1 MTSFNKKFISYLDNY
16 DSNFNAT
23 IENLAII
30 KGLIQNNYYYNRV
43 YTIDNDPI
51 STMKPPSDKLE
62 PIPETIATR
71 LTSRSGEIPRT
82 SMLISSPR
90 KRTLKIH
97 TDISLNYDS
106 WMNNH
111 EVELNTPKEK
121 EKRTIETNVS
131 SIEDLLK
138 IIEEN
143 EYNNRYEY
151 NIDLKGLH
159 NIKEE
164 LSSLQK
170 MIGMSEL
177 KTTII
182 HQLLYFIQRLHISST
197 GSDFKHTVIYGP
209 PGTGKTEV
217 AKIIGKMYSKLGIL
231 EKSVFKKVTRSDLIA
246 GYLGQTAIKTNN
258 VIKDCLGGVL
268 FIDEAYSLADSDKN
282 SSDSYSKE
290 CIDTLCEALSDHK
303 DKLMVIIAGYKKELN
318 ETFFRVNKGMD
329 SRFIW
334 RFTIDSYDYKELM
347 NIFVKLMDQHDWC
360 WYNNDNENELEKL
373 SWFERN
379 KDSFVFFGRDM
390 ESLFTYVKISHGK
403 RIYGKEEEY
412 KKKITMED
420 LDAGYS
426 IFLKNK
432 EIQPVKP
439 FGLQMMYM

>member
-16 DSNFNAT
+16 DSSFNLT
-23 IENLAII
+23 IDKLEII
-30 KGLIQNNYYYNRV
+30 KSLIQNNYYYNKV
-43 YTIDNDPI
+43 YTIDNYPF
-51 STMKPPSDKLE
+51 STMKPQSQNLP
-62 PIPETIATR
+62 PIPETTVSIVSNTFGPAIGPAP
-71 LTSRSGEIPRT
+71 L
-82 SMLISSPR
+82 MSSPR

-97 TDISLNYDS
+97 TDVSLNYDS
-106 WMNNH
+106 WMNQH

-121 EKRTIETNVS
+121 RKVVIEADIS

-138 IIEEN
+138 IVEEN
-143 EYNNRYEY
+143 EYDNHCEY

-159 NIKEE
+159 NIKDE
-164 LSSLQK
+164 LYSLQK
-170 MIGMSEL
+170 MIGMNEL

-268 FIDEAYSLADSDKN
+268 FIDEAYSLADADKN
-282 SSDSYSKE
+282 TSDSYSKE

-303 DKLMVIIAGYKKELN
+303 ENLMVIIAGYKKELN

-334 RFTIDSYDYKELM
+334 RFTTDSYDYKELM
-347 NIFVKLMDQHDWC
+347 NIFVKLMDQQEWC
-360 WYNNDNENELEKL
+360 WYDNDNDLEKL

-379 KDSFVFFGRDM
+379 KDAFVFFGRDM

-403 RIYGKEEEY
+403 RIYGKEEGY
-412 KKKITMED
+412 KKKITMDD

-432 EIQPVKP
+432 EVKPSKP
-439 FGLQMMYM
+439 FGMHMMYM

>member
-1 MTSFNKKFISYLDNY
+1 MASFNKKFISYLDNY

-30 KGLIQNNYYYNRV
+30 KTLIQNNYYYNKV
-43 YTIDNDPI
+43 YTIDNYPI
-51 STMKPPSDKLE
+51 SAMKPPSEKLE

-82 SMLISSPR
+82 SILISSPR

-164 LSSLQK
+164 LYSLQK

-268 FIDEAYSLADSDKN
+268 FIDEAYSLADSDKK

-347 NIFVKLMDQHDWC
+347 NIFVKLMDQNGWC
-360 WYNNDNENELEKL
+360 WHDNDNENELEKL

-432 EIQPVKP
+432 EIQPVSP

>member
-164 LSSLQK
+164 LFSLQK

-360 WYNNDNENELEKL
+360 WYDNDNELEKL

-432 EIQPVKP
+432 EIQPAKP

>member
-16 DSNFNAT
+16 DSSFNLT
-23 IENLAII
+23 IDKLEVI
-30 KGLIQNNYYYNRV
+30 KSLIQNNYYYNKV
-43 YTIDNDPI
+43 YTIDNYPF
-51 STMKPPSDKLE
+51 STMKPLSQNLP
-62 PIPETIATR
+62 PIPETTVSIVSNTFGPAIGPAP
-71 LTSRSGEIPRT
+71 L
-82 SMLISSPR
+82 MSSPR

-97 TDISLNYDS
+97 TDVSLNYDS
-106 WMNNH
+106 WMNQH

-121 EKRTIETNVS
+121 RKVVIEADIS

-138 IIEEN
+138 IVEEN
-143 EYNNRYEY
+143 EYDNHCEY

-159 NIKEE
+159 NIKDE
-164 LSSLQK
+164 LYSLQK
-170 MIGMSEL
+170 MIGMNEL

-268 FIDEAYSLADSDKN
+268 FIDEAYSLADADKN
-282 SSDSYSKE
+282 TSDSYSKE

-303 DKLMVIIAGYKKELN
+303 ENLMVIIAGYKKELN

-334 RFTIDSYDYKELM
+334 RFTTDSYDYKELM
-347 NIFVKLMDQHDWC
+347 NIFVKLMDQQEWC
-360 WYNNDNENELEKL
+360 WYDNDNDLEKL

-379 KDSFVFFGRDM
+379 KDAFVFFGRDM

-403 RIYGKEEEY
+403 RIYGKEEGY
-412 KKKITMED
+412 KKKITMDD

-432 EIQPVKP
+432 EVKPSKP
-439 FGLQMMYM
+439 FGMHMMYM

>member
-16 DSNFNAT
+16 DSSFNIT
-23 IENLAII
+23 IDKLDII
-30 KGLIQNNYYYNRV
+30 KSLIQNNYYYNKV
-43 YTIDNDPI
+43 YTIDNYPML
-51 STMKPPSDKLE
+51 TMKPLPQKLE
-62 PIPETIATR
+62 PIQEVSTTVVKDGLATR
-71 LTSRSGEIPRT
+71 IVNPQLA
-82 SMLISSPR
+82 LSPR
-90 KRTLKIH
+90 KRILKIH
-97 TDISLNYDS
+97 TDVSLNYDD
-106 WMNNH
+106 WRHEH
-111 EVELNTPKEK
+111 EVELNTPREK
-121 EKRTIETNVS
+121 KKVVIETDVS

-143 EYNNRYEY
+143 EYNNHCEY

-159 NIKEE
+159 NIKDE
-164 LSSLQK
+164 LYSLQK
-170 MIGMSEL
+170 MIGMTEL

-182 HQLLYFIQRLHISST
+182 HQLLYFIQRLHISKS

-268 FIDEAYSLADSDKN
+268 FIDEAYSLADSDKK

-303 DKLMVIIAGYKKELN
+303 EKLMVIIAGYKKELD

-334 RFTIDSYDYKELM
+334 RFTIDSYNYKELM
-347 NIFVKLMDQHDWC
+347 SIFVKLMEQQEWC
-360 WYNNDNENELEKL
+360 WHDDGNELDKL

-379 KDSFVFFGRDM
+379 NDSFVFFGRDM

-403 RIYGKEEEY
+403 RVYGKEDDY

-432 EIQPVKP
+432 EIDTTVP